1 MKGTAPKLGRVH
13 REEYNGKGSSVYKE
27 AEQGDDGFKH
37 GGMPKHHAHH
47 AHHAKHKKHGGMAH
61 HEGHEG
67 HEMHKKHGGMAHHAK
82 HKKHGGVA
90 HHAEHGMHA
99 EHEMH
104 KAHGGEA
111 HHMKPKKHVEHM
123 HGEHAAHHAGRK
135 PRKSG
140 GGVLSSAASG
150 TPRGKASH
158 YYAHPPALVEH
169 AGAFVPPH
177 FHEVTDVWCMDTK
190 RGKKPRGRI
199 ERQGAGI
206 SQS

>member
-1 MKGTAPKLGRVH
+1 MKGTAPKLGREH
-13 REEYNGKGSSVYKE
+13 REEYNGKGSNVYKE

-47 AHHAKHKKHGGMAH
+47 
-61 HEGHEG
+61 
-67 HEMHKKHGGMAHHAK
+67 AHHAK

-158 YYAHPPALVEH
+158 Y
-169 AGAFVPPH
+169 
-177 FHEVTDVWCMDTK
+177 
-190 RGKKPRGRI
+190 
-199 ERQGAGI
+199 
-206 SQS
+206 

>member
-1 MKGTAPKLGRVH
+1 MKGTAPKLGREH
-13 REEYNGKGSSVYKE
+13 REEYNARGSNVYKE
-27 AEQGDDGFKH
+27 AERGDDGFKH
-37 GGMPKHHAHH
+37 GGMPKHHA
-47 AHHAKHKKHGGMAH
+47 KHKKH
-61 HEGHEG
+61 
-67 HEMHKKHGGMAHHAK
+67 
-82 HKKHGGVA
+82 
-90 HHAEHGMHA
+90 HA

-158 YYAHPPALVEH
+158 Y
-169 AGAFVPPH
+169 
-177 FHEVTDVWCMDTK
+177 
-190 RGKKPRGRI
+190 
-199 ERQGAGI
+199 
-206 SQS
+206 